1 MKEQRNGLLLVI
13 SGPSGVGKGT
23 LVNALMER
31 NQKIKM
37 SVSAT
42 TRAPRPGEIEGVHYF
57 FKTEEEFKAMVDR
70 GEFLEYIHVFGSKYY
85 GTPRSFV
92 EQQLASGY
100 DVILE
105 IDVQGAM
112 KVKQAFPDAVL
123 MFITAP
129 SMSEIKSR
137 LIGRG
142 TETMEQVE
150 KRFATAFEEIKMIPQ
165 YDYVIINDVVD
176 VAVHHEARVVLFN
189 EAAEG
194 REALVGEIGVVAQL
208 PGGGMREQDVESSA
222 AK

>member
-1 MKEQRNGLLLVI
+1 MKEQRNGLLLVV
-13 SGPSGVGKGT
+13 SGPAGVGKGT
-23 LVNALMER
+23 LDKALMER
-31 NQKIKM
+31 NHTIKM

-70 GEFLEYIHVFGSKYY
+70 GEFLEYMHVFGSNYY

-92 EQQLASGY
+92 EQNLQNGY

-112 KVKQAFPDAVL
+112 KVKQSFPDAVL
-123 MFITAP
+123 IFITAP

-150 KRFATAFEEIKMIPQ
+150 KRFATAFKEIKMIPQ
-165 YDYVIINDVVD
+165 YDYVIVNDVVD
-176 VAVHHEARVVLFN
+176 VAVHHMEAIL
-189 EAAEG
+189 EAERCRTDRSAYVTEVI
-194 REALVGEIGVVAQL
+194 EEIG
-208 PGGGMREQDVESSA
+208 R
-222 AK
+222 

>member
-23 LVNALMER
+23 LVKALMDR
-31 NQKIKM
+31 NSRIKM

-42 TRAPRPGEIEGVHYF
+42 TREPRPGEIEGVHYF
-57 FKTEEEFKAMVDR
+57 FKTEEEFKDMVER

-92 EQQLASGY
+92 EQQLQDGY
-100 DVILE
+100 DVMLE

-112 KVKQAFPDAVL
+112 KVKQSFPDAVL

-150 KRFATAFEEIKMIPQ
+150 KRFATAFEEVKMIPE
-165 YDYVIINDVVD
+165 YDYVIVNDVVD
-176 VAVHHEARVVLFN
+176 VAVHHMEAIL
-189 EAAEG
+189 EAERCRTVRSAYLS
-194 REALVGEIGVVAQL
+194 EAIEEIG
-208 PGGGMREQDVESSA
+208 R
-222 AK
+222 

>member
-1 MKEQRNGLLLVI
+1 MVEQRNGLLLVV

-23 LVNALMER
+23 LVKALMER
-31 NQKIKM
+31 NSKIRM

-57 FKTEEEFKAMVDR
+57 FKSEEEFKAMVDR
-70 GEFLEYIHVFGSKYY
+70 GEFLEYIHVFGTKYY

-92 EQQLASGY
+92 EQQLHDGY

-129 SMSEIKSR
+129 SMGEIKSR

-150 KRFATAFEEIKMIPQ
+150 KRFATAFEEVKMIPH
-165 YDYVIINDVVD
+165 YDYVIVNDVVD
-176 VAVHHEARVVLFN
+176 VAVHHMESILEAERCRVSRSTFLS
-189 EAAEG
+189 EAIE
-194 REALVGEIGVVAQL
+194 EIG
-208 PGGGMREQDVESSA
+208 R
-222 AK
+222 

>member
-176 VAVHHEARVVLFN
+176 VAVHHMEAIL
-189 EAAEG
+189 EAERCRTSRSNYLSESIEDTG
-194 REALVGEIGVVAQL
+194 R
-208 PGGGMREQDVESSA
+208 
-222 AK
+222 

>member
-1 MKEQRNGLLLVI
+1 MKEQRNGLLLVV
-13 SGPSGVGKGT
+13 SGPAGVGKGT
-23 LVNALMER
+23 LDKALMER
-31 NQKIKM
+31 NTRIKM

-42 TRAPRPGEIEGVHYF
+42 TRAPRPGEVEGVHYF

-70 GEFLEYIHVFGSKYY
+70 GEFLEYMHVFGSNYY

-92 EQQLASGY
+92 EQHLANGF

-123 MFITAP
+123 IFITAP

-142 TETMEQVE
+142 TESMEQVE
-150 KRFATAFEEIKMIPQ
+150 KRFATAFEEVKMIPR
-165 YDYVIINDVVD
+165 YDYVVVNDVVD
-176 VAVHHEARVVLFN
+176 KAVHHMEAILEAERCRVSRSSDLIESFM
-189 EAAEG
+189 
-194 REALVGEIGVVAQL
+194 EIG
-208 PGGGMREQDVESSA
+208 R
-222 AK
+222 

>member
-1 MKEQRNGLLLVI
+1 MKEQRNGLLLVV

-23 LVNALMER
+23 LVKALMDR
-31 NQKIKM
+31 NSRIRM

-42 TRAPRPGEIEGVHYF
+42 TRAPRPGEIEGIHYF
-57 FKTEEEFKAMVDR
+57 FKTEDEFKTMVDR

-92 EQQLASGY
+92 EQQLENGY

-123 MFITAP
+123 IFITAP

-165 YDYVIINDVVD
+165 YDYVIINDVID
-176 VAVHHEARVVLFN
+176 VAVHHMEAIL
-189 EAAEG
+189 EAERCRTG
-194 REALVGEIGVVAQL
+194 RSNYLS
-208 PGGGMREQDVESSA
+208 ESIEDTGR
-222 AK
+222 

>member
-1 MKEQRNGLLLVI
+1 MKEQRNGLLLVV

-23 LVNALMER
+23 LVKALMDR
-31 NQKIKM
+31 NSKIKM

-42 TRAPRPGEIEGVHYF
+42 TREPRPGEIEGVHYF
-57 FKTEEEFKAMVDR
+57 FKSEEEFKAMADR

-92 EQQLASGY
+92 EQHLSNGY

-112 KVKQAFPDAVL
+112 KVKQSFPDAVL

-150 KRFATAFEEIKMIPQ
+150 KRFATAFEEIKMIPE
-165 YDYVIINDVVD
+165 YDYVIVNDVVD
-176 VAVHHEARVVLFN
+176 VAVHHMEAIL
-189 EAAEG
+189 EAERCRTA
-194 REALVGEIGVVAQL
+194 RSTYLLEATEEIG
-208 PGGGMREQDVESSA
+208 R
-222 AK
+222 

>member
-23 LVNALMER
+23 LVKALMER
-31 NQKIKM
+31 NQRIKM

-85 GTPRSFV
+85 D
-92 EQQLASGY
+92 GY

-176 VAVHHEARVVLFN
+176 VAVHHMEAIL
-189 EAAEG
+189 EAERCRTSRSNYLSESIEDTG
-194 REALVGEIGVVAQL
+194 R
-208 PGGGMREQDVESSA
+208 
-222 AK
+222 

>member
-1 MKEQRNGLLLVI
+1 MKEQRSGLLLVI

-23 LVNALMER
+23 LVKALMDR
-31 NQKIKM
+31 SSRIKT

-42 TRAPRPGEIEGVHYF
+42 TREPRPGEIEGVHYF

-70 GEFLEYIHVFGSKYY
+70 NEFLEYIHVFGSKYY

-92 EQQLASGY
+92 EQQLENGF

-123 MFITAP
+123 IFITAP

-150 KRFATAFEEIKMIPQ
+150 KRFATAFEEIKMIPE
-165 YDYVIINDVVD
+165 YDYVVVNDVVD
-176 VAVHHEARVVLFN
+176 KAVHHLEAIM
-189 EAAEG
+189 EAERCRTA
-194 REALVGEIGVVAQL
+194 RSAYLTEAIEEIG
-208 PGGGMREQDVESSA
+208 R
-222 AK
+222 

>member
-92 EQQLASGY
+92 EQQLADGY

-176 VAVHHEARVVLFN
+176 VAVHHMEAIL
-189 EAAEG
+189 EAERCRTSRSNYLSESIEDTG
-194 REALVGEIGVVAQL
+194 R
-208 PGGGMREQDVESSA
+208 
-222 AK
+222 

>member
-23 LVNALMER
+23 LVNALIER

-92 EQQLASGY
+92 EQQLENGY

-176 VAVHHEARVVLFN
+176 VAVHHMEAIL
-189 EAAEG
+189 EAERCRTSRSNYLSESIEDTG
-194 REALVGEIGVVAQL
+194 R
-208 PGGGMREQDVESSA
+208 
-222 AK
+222 

>member
-176 VAVHHEARVVLFN
+176 MAVHHMEAIL
-189 EAAEG
+189 EAERCRTSRSNCLSESIEDTG
-194 REALVGEIGVVAQL
+194 R
-208 PGGGMREQDVESSA
+208 
-222 AK
+222 

>member
-105 IDVQGAM
+105 IDVQSAM

-176 VAVHHEARVVLFN
+176 VAVHHMEAIL
-189 EAAEG
+189 EAERCRTSRSNYLSESIEDTG
-194 REALVGEIGVVAQL
+194 R
-208 PGGGMREQDVESSA
+208 
-222 AK
+222 

>member
-1 MKEQRNGLLLVI
+1 MKEQRNGLLLVV

-23 LVNALMER
+23 LVKALMER
-31 NQKIKM
+31 NDRIKM

-42 TRAPRPGEIEGVHYF
+42 TRQPRDGELEGVHYF

-92 EQQLASGY
+92 EQNLANGY

-150 KRFATAFEEIKMIPQ
+150 KRFATAFEEIKMIPE
-165 YDYVIINDVVD
+165 YDYVIVNDVVN
-176 VAVHHEARVVLFN
+176 VAVHHMEAILESERCRVSRSNYLS
-189 EAAEG
+189 EAIE
-194 REALVGEIGVVAQL
+194 EIG
-208 PGGGMREQDVESSA
+208 R
-222 AK
+222 

>member
-1 MKEQRNGLLLVI
+1 MKEQRNGLLLVV

-23 LVNALMER
+23 LVKALMER
-31 NQKIKM
+31 NSKIKM

-42 TRAPRPGEIEGVHYF
+42 TREPRPGEIEGVHYF
-57 FKTEEEFKAMVDR
+57 FKTEEEFKAMADR

-92 EQQLASGY
+92 EQHLANGY

-112 KVKQAFPDAVL
+112 KVKQSFPDAVL

-150 KRFATAFEEIKMIPQ
+150 KRFATAFEEIKMIPE
-165 YDYVIINDVVD
+165 YDYVIVNDVVD
-176 VAVHHEARVVLFN
+176 VAVHHMEAILEAERCRVSRSTFLS
-189 EAAEG
+189 EAIE
-194 REALVGEIGVVAQL
+194 EIG
-208 PGGGMREQDVESSA
+208 R
-222 AK
+222 

>member
-1 MKEQRNGLLLVI
+1 MKEQRKGLLLVV

-23 LVNALMER
+23 LVKALMDR
-31 NQKIKM
+31 NPKIKM

-42 TRAPRPGEIEGVHYF
+42 TREPRPGEIEGVHYF
-57 FKTEEEFKAMVDR
+57 FKTEEAFKAMVDR

-92 EQQLASGY
+92 EQQLADGY

-176 VAVHHEARVVLFN
+176 VAVHHMEAIL
-189 EAAEG
+189 EAERCRTA
-194 REALVGEIGVVAQL
+194 RSAYLTEAIEEIG
-208 PGGGMREQDVESSA
+208 R
-222 AK
+222 

>member
-1 MKEQRNGLLLVI
+1 MKEQRNGLLLVV

-23 LVNALMER
+23 LVKALMER
-31 NQKIKM
+31 NSRIKM

-42 TRAPRPGEIEGVHYF
+42 TRAPRPGEIDGVHYF
-57 FKTEEEFKAMVDR
+57 FKSEDEFKAMVDR
-70 GEFLEYIHVFGSKYY
+70 GEFQEYIHVFGSKYY

-92 EQQLASGY
+92 EHQLASGY

-123 MFITAP
+123 IFITAP

-176 VAVHHEARVVLFN
+176 VAVHHMEAIL
-189 EAAEG
+189 EAERCRTG
-194 REALVGEIGVVAQL
+194 RSNYMSESIEDMGGKQL
-208 PGGGMREQDVESSA
+208 
-222 AK
+222 

>member
-1 MKEQRNGLLLVI
+1 MKEQRNGLLLVV
-13 SGPSGVGKGT
+13 SGPAGVGKGT
-23 LVNALMER
+23 LDKALMER
-31 NQKIKM
+31 NTRIKM

-42 TRAPRPGEIEGVHYF
+42 TRAPRPGEVEGVHYF

-70 GEFLEYIHVFGSKYY
+70 GEFLEYMHVFGSNYY

-92 EQQLASGY
+92 EQHLANGY

-123 MFITAP
+123 IFITAP

-142 TETMEQVE
+142 TESMEQVE
-150 KRFATAFEEIKMIPQ
+150 KRFATAFEEVKMIPR
-165 YDYVIINDVVD
+165 YDYVIVNDVVD
-176 VAVHHEARVVLFN
+176 KAVHHMEAILEAERCRVSRSSDLIESFM
-189 EAAEG
+189 
-194 REALVGEIGVVAQL
+194 EIG
-208 PGGGMREQDVESSA
+208 R
-222 AK
+222 

>member
-1 MKEQRNGLLLVI
+1 MKEQRKGLLLVV

-23 LVNALMER
+23 LVKALMDR
-31 NQKIKM
+31 NSKIKM

-42 TRAPRPGEIEGVHYF
+42 TREPRPGEIEGIHYF

-92 EQQLASGY
+92 EQHLASGF

-112 KVKQAFPDAVL
+112 KVKQSFPDAVL
-123 MFITAP
+123 IFITAP

-150 KRFATAFEEIKMIPQ
+150 KRFATAFEEVKMIPK
-165 YDYVIINDVVD
+165 YDYVVVNDVVD
-176 VAVHHEARVVLFN
+176 VAVHHMEAIL
-189 EAAEG
+189 EAERCRTG
-194 REALVGEIGVVAQL
+194 RSTYLSEAIEEIG
-208 PGGGMREQDVESSA
+208 R
-222 AK
+222 

>member
-23 LVNALMER
+23 LVKALMDR
-31 NQKIKM
+31 NSRIKM

-42 TRAPRPGEIEGVHYF
+42 TREPRPGEIEGVHYF
-57 FKTEEEFKAMVDR
+57 FKTEEEFKDMVDR

-92 EQQLASGY
+92 EQHLANGY

-150 KRFATAFEEIKMIPQ
+150 KRVATAFEEIKMIPQ
-165 YDYVIINDVVD
+165 YDYVIVNDVVD
-176 VAVHHEARVVLFN
+176 VAVHHMEAIL
-189 EAAEG
+189 EAERCRTA
-194 REALVGEIGVVAQL
+194 RSAYLSEAIEEIG
-208 PGGGMREQDVESSA
+208 R
-222 AK
+222 

>member
-137 LIGRG
+137 VIGRC

-176 VAVHHEARVVLFN
+176 VAVHHMEAIL
-189 EAAEG
+189 EAERCRTSRSNYLSESIEDTG
-194 REALVGEIGVVAQL
+194 R
-208 PGGGMREQDVESSA
+208 
-222 AK
+222 

>member
-23 LVNALMER
+23 LVKALMER
-31 NQKIKM
+31 HEQIRM

-57 FKTEEEFKAMVDR
+57 FKTEDEFKAMVER

-92 EQQLASGY
+92 EEQLKSGC

-112 KVKQAFPDAVL
+112 KVKQAFPEAVL
-123 MFITAP
+123 IFITAP
-129 SMSEIKSR
+129 SMGEIKSR

-150 KRFATAFEEIKMIPQ
+150 KRFATAFEEVKMIPE
-165 YDYVIINDVVD
+165 YDYVVINDVID
-176 VAVHHEARVVLFN
+176 VAVHHLEAIM
-189 EAAEG
+189 EAERCRTA
-194 REALVGEIGVVAQL
+194 RSAYVSEAIEEIG
-208 PGGGMREQDVESSA
+208 R
-222 AK
+222 

>member
-1 MKEQRNGLLLVI
+1 MKEQRNGLLLVV

-23 LVNALMER
+23 LVKALMER
-31 NQKIKM
+31 NSQIKM

-42 TRAPRPGEIEGVHYF
+42 TREPRPGEIEGVHYF
-57 FKTEEEFKAMVDR
+57 FKTEEEFKTMVDR

-92 EQQLASGY
+92 EQQLSSGY

-123 MFITAP
+123 IFITAP

-150 KRFATAFEEIKMIPQ
+150 KRFATAFEEVKMIPH
-165 YDYVIINDVVD
+165 YDYVIVNDVVD
-176 VAVHHEARVVLFN
+176 KAVHHLEAVM
-189 EAAEG
+189 EAERCRTA
-194 REALVGEIGVVAQL
+194 RSAYVTEAIEEIG
-208 PGGGMREQDVESSA
+208 R
-222 AK
+222 

>member
-1 MKEQRNGLLLVI
+1 MKEQRNGLLLVV
-13 SGPSGVGKGT
+13 SGPAGVGKGT
-23 LVNALMER
+23 LGKALMER
-31 NQKIKM
+31 NHTIKM

-70 GEFLEYIHVFGSKYY
+70 GEFLEYMHVFGSNYY

-92 EQQLASGY
+92 EQNLQNGY

-112 KVKQAFPDAVL
+112 KVKQSFPDAVL
-123 MFITAP
+123 IFITAP

-150 KRFATAFEEIKMIPQ
+150 KRFATAFKEIKMIPQ
-165 YDYVIINDVVD
+165 YDYVIVNDVVD
-176 VAVHHEARVVLFN
+176 VAVHHMEAIL
-189 EAAEG
+189 EAERCRTG
-194 REALVGEIGVVAQL
+194 RSAYVTEVIEEIG
-208 PGGGMREQDVESSA
+208 R
-222 AK
+222 

>member
-1 MKEQRNGLLLVI
+1 MKEHRNGLLLVV

-23 LVNALMER
+23 LVRALMER
-31 NQKIKM
+31 NDRIKM

-42 TRAPRPGEIEGVHYF
+42 TREPRDGEIDGVHYF
-57 FKTEEEFKAMVDR
+57 FKTEEEFKGMVDR

-92 EQQLASGY
+92 EQQLENGY
-100 DVILE
+100 DVLLE

-123 MFITAP
+123 IFITAP

-150 KRFATAFEEIKMIPQ
+150 KRFATAFEEIKMIPK
-165 YDYVIINDVVD
+165 YDYVIVNDVVD
-176 VAVHHEARVVLFN
+176 VAVHHMEAIM
-189 EAAEG
+189 EAERCRTIRSTYLSDSIEEAG
-194 REALVGEIGVVAQL
+194 R
-208 PGGGMREQDVESSA
+208 
-222 AK
+222 